1 MLSQRL
7 VICKD
12 IDTIDTEVLG
22 LSLYEVSVIYIIM
35 QMKHDKKNSL
45 KDTGES
51 FHITNEEPEKV
62 VDFPSQKDLEKEIS
76 DYLSKKYGNRIKVVS
91 QMVFPW
97 QVRPDSTD
105 HQEGTDSKKSSK
117 INFNMKPE
125 ELETYLNKY
134 VVRQDM
140 AKAILATKICTH
152 FNKISYLQ
160 EKGKDSCSIGRIKN
174 NIILIGPTG
183 VGKTYLIKLIA
194 AKLGVPFVKGDATKF
209 SETGY
214 VGGDIEDLV
223 RELIQEAD
231 GDLESA
237 QYGIVYI
244 DEIDKIAS
252 SYHMNGPDVSRAG
265 VQRALLKPLEE
276 TEVDIR
282 VPHDPISQ
290 IEAIERY
297 RKTGKREKQSLNT
310 RNILFILS
318 GAFVGLTDIIKN
330 RLRKKGMGFGAELD
344 SKEEMEWLKYVKS
357 QDLIEYGF
365 ESEFVGRIPVI
376 SILEEL
382 SEQDLFEILCNTN
395 NPIIK
400 SKKQDFRAYGI
411 DLKFEEDALRM
422 LAHQAYQE
430 GTGARALVSVIERL
444 LLPFEKKLPSIKASF
459 LVVTSKMVNDAE
471 GELLKLLE
479 NLKDKNRLE
488 RYQAIL
494 DEEKQILISR
504 LEQEELPRWENS
516 KLKITPNRLELVAHL
531 SLKEDLDFREA
542 SERVQS
548 WIKQIK
554 SYEDSFFNRCGLR
567 INLEEDAVDR
577 LLYSCLDDSAN
588 LYVQLDRLCNILE
601 YGLTLI
607 KEKTTQSDFKISV
620 EAVDNPELYINRLIR
635 RCY

>member
-1 MLSQRL
+1 
-7 VICKD
+7 
-12 IDTIDTEVLG
+12 
-22 LSLYEVSVIYIIM
+22 
-35 QMKHDKKNSL
+35 MKKRYDKKSPL
-45 KDTGES
+45 KDLSTGLPD
-51 FHITNEEPEKV
+51 IINEKPDKTV
-62 VDFPSQKDLEKEIS
+62 NLPSQKDLEKEIS
-76 DYLSKKYGNRIKVVS
+76 DYLSEKYGGRIRVVS

-97 QVRPDSTD
+97 QVKPDSTD
-105 HQEGTDSKKSSK
+105 QKKGTDSKKGPK
-117 INFNMKPE
+117 ISFNLKPE
-125 ELETYLNKY
+125 ELEAYLNRY

-152 FNKISYLQ
+152 FNKITYLQ
-160 EKGKDSCSIGRIKN
+160 EKGKDPHSIGNIKN

-223 RELIQEAD
+223 RDLVQEAD
-231 GDLESA
+231 GDSERA

-252 SYHMNGPDVSRAG
+252 SNHISGPDVSRAG

-310 RNILFILS
+310 RSILFIVS
-318 GAFVGLTDIIKN
+318 GAFGGLSDIIKN
-330 RLRKKGMGFGAELD
+330 RLRKKGIGFGAEID
-344 SKEEMEWLKYVKS
+344 TQDEMEWLRHVKP
-357 QDLIEYGF
+357 QDLVEYGF
-365 ESEFVGRIPVI
+365 ESEFVGRLPVI
-376 SILEEL
+376 AILEEL
-382 SEQDLFEILCNTN
+382 SEQDLFEILCNSN
-395 NPIIK
+395 NPVIK

-411 DLKFEEDALRM
+411 DLKFEEDALRIF
-422 LAHQAYQE
+422 AHQAYQE
-430 GTGARALVSVIERL
+430 CTGARALVSVVERV
-444 LLPFEKKLPSIKASF
+444 LLPFEKKLPSISMSF
-459 LVVTSKMVNDAE
+459 LVVTSDMVNDPE
-471 GELLKLLE
+471 GELQKLLKD
-479 NLKDKNRLE
+479 LKDKARLR
-488 RYQAIL
+488 RYRAML
-494 DEEKQILISR
+494 AEEKQILISR

-516 KLKITPNRLELVAHL
+516 KLKLTPKRLDLVAHL

-542 SERVQS
+542 SERVQL
-548 WIKQIK
+548 WIEQIK
-554 SYEDSFFNRCGLR
+554 NYEVSFFNRCGLK

-577 LLYSCLDDSAN
+577 LLHSCLDDSTN
-588 LYVQLDRLCNILE
+588 LYVQCERLCNIFE

-607 KEKTTQSDFKISV
+607 REKTAQDVFNISA

-635 RCY
+635 TCY